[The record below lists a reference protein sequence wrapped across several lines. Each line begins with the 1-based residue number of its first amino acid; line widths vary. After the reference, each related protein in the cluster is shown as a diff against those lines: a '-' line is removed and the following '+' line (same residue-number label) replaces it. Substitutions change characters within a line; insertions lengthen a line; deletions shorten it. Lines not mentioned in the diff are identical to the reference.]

1 MTEDIKSYTM
11 KQKAISLLNE
21 TKKYP
26 NMFASTKE
34 AFIMRVATILEMV
47 LPKFNILEFYKKHII
62 FYNNIFFFRRN
73 INSASTLPLA
83 TNKYC

>member
-1 MTEDIKSYTM
+1 M
-11 KQKAISLLNE
+11 NE

-47 LPKFNILEFYKKHII
+47 LPKFNILEFYKKHIV
-62 FYNNIFFFRRN
+62 FYNNIFLDLNEEFSVSWAENVIFN
-73 INSASTLPLA
+73 ALEMLN
-83 TNKYC
+83 NYD

>member
-1 MTEDIKSYTM
+1 LT

-62 FYNNIFFFRRN
+62 FYNNIFLDLNEEFSVSWAENVIFN
-73 INSASTLPLA
+73 ALEMLN
-83 TNKYC
+83 NYD